1 MSEKNAPGRLSGHFV
16 VMVKSKGWIEDC
28 ERRIEDAVRVD
39 RSARTTAY
47 TEALTKHTI
56 LVIATEYSV
65 HTLDNCSLHQRAILR
80 NSPVRKHT

>member
-1 MSEKNAPGRLSGHFV
+1 MSEKNAPGRLSGHFA

-47 TEALTKHTI
+47 TDALTKRYYITI
-56 LVIATEYSV
+56 LLLQS
-65 HTLDNCSLHQRAILR
+65 TLYIH
-80 NSPVRKHT
+80 